1 MDSHNEINMI
11 DKDMETLIDNAI
23 ERADEFAMESA
34 KEFQVLNGNIKEVIE
49 DSERSLRAG
58 KKVKTNIGMSLIFV
72 SEEAIEHLKY
82 VQNLREFLQEEAK
95 KMIKDIMAKRNAKKT
110 SEEGKKAGKS
120 GKKRARKNCEST

>member
-82 VQNLREFLQEEAK
+82 VQNLREFLQEEAQ

-120 GKKRARKNCEST
+120 GKKRARKN